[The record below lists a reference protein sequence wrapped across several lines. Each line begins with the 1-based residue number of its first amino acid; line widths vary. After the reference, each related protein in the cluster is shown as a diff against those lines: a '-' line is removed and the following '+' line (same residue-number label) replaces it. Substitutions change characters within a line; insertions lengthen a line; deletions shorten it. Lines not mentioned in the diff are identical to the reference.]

1 MKKVLSFIIAIS
13 LFTSMSCEKEK
24 DIALSEYVI
33 GEWKTPTMYVH
44 NAQPAWYEIEISNTT
59 YSISKTNG
67 SSYIAWP
74 NKSYSVSNENNTITI
89 KTFDIEPSD
98 IIYKVTLT
106 EDPNMM
112 IWTTEVNDGVTF
124 IWEKL

>member
-1 MKKVLSFIIAIS
+1 MKKVLSFIIVIS
-13 LFTSMSCEKEK
+13 LFASTSCEKEK
-24 DIALSEYVI
+24 EIVLSEYVI

-44 NAQPAWYEIEISNTT
+44 SALPAWYEIEISSTT
-59 YSISKTNG
+59 YSIMKTNG
-67 SSYIAWP
+67 ASSIAWP

-89 KTFDIEPSD
+89 KTFDVD
-98 IIYKVTLT
+98 QVNIIYKVTLT

-112 IWTTEVNDGVTF
+112 IWTTDEEAGLTF

>member
-13 LFTSMSCEKEK
+13 LFSSTSCEKEK
-24 DIALSEYVI
+24 DISLSEYVI

-44 NAQPAWYEIEISNTT
+44 NALPAWYEIEISNST
-59 YSISKTNG
+59 YSIMKTNG
-67 SSYIAWP
+67 TSNIGWP

-89 KTFDIEPSD
+89 KTFEIDPSN
-98 IIYKVTLT
+98 ILYKVTLT

-112 IWTTEVNDGVTF
+112 IWTTEEDDGITF

>member
-13 LFTSMSCEKEK
+13 LFSSTSCEKEK
-24 DIALSEYVI
+24 DIVLSEYVI

-44 NAQPAWYEIEISNTT
+44 NALPAWYEIEISSTT
-59 YSISKTNG
+59 YSIMKTNG
-67 SSYIAWP
+67 TSSIGWP
-74 NKSYSVSNENNTITI
+74 NKSYSVSNENSTITI
-89 KTFDIEPSD
+89 KTFEIDPIN

-112 IWTTEVNDGVTF
+112 IWTTEEEDGVTF
-124 IWEKL
+124 IWERM